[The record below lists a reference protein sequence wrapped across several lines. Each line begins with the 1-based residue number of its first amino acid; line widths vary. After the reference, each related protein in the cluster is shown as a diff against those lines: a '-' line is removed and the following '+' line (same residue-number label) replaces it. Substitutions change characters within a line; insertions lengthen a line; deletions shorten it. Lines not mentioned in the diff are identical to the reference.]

1 MTEVTLKNNS
11 KSVTSNKLG
20 ELFKALKGGEK
31 GRAIHLLCVSMAASP
46 SPSLPEVWD
55 RKAAEGTRVT

>member
-20 ELFKALKGGEK
+20 ELFKALKVGEK
-31 GRAIHLLCVSMAASP
+31 RRAIHLLCISMTASP

-55 RKAAEGTRVT
+55 RKEAEGTRVT

>member
-11 KSVTSNKLG
+11 ISVTSNKLG
-20 ELFKALKGGEK
+20 ELFKAFKVGEK
-31 GRAIHLLCVSMAASP
+31 GRAIHLLCISLPVSP

-55 RKAAEGTRVT
+55 GKAAEGIRVT